1 MYWDDIER
9 HAGGSHMEEIWLA
22 HPAVRE
28 AVNRRIT
35 GSPHRWPLD
44 WFQEAFADRLPLAEA
59 VTVGCGAG
67 ALERDL
73 VSRGICKRI
82 TGIDVAGPPLE
93 RAREEASAAGLGD
106 RISYVQADGRAFLE
120 EREGRLDGVF
130 FHASLHHFDRLD
142 PLLRL
147 AARALTPRG
156 LFYADEYVGPSRH
169 QWNPSRLLRA
179 NLAYRA
185 LPRSVRRVRV
195 VRAPVNVEDP
205 TEAVASHEIVP
216 AIHRCLKVL
225 AQRDYGGNLLS
236 LIYPNLKRPG
246 AASGRREWEA
256 FEEAV
261 QRLLRWES
269 SLLGGGRPFFTVI
282 VAEKPGGAVLPG

>member
-1 MYWDDIER
+1 MYWDDVER

-22 HPAVRE
+22 NPAVRE

-35 GSPHRWPLD
+35 GSSHRWPLD
-44 WFQEAFADRLPLAEA
+44 WFQEAFADRLPFEES

-73 VSRGICKRI
+73 VSRGICRRI

-93 RAREEASAAGLGD
+93 KARQEAAAAGLED
-106 RISYVQADGRAFLE
+106 RISYVQADGREYLA
-120 EREGRLDGVF
+120 EREGHLDGVF

-142 PLLRL
+142 YLLRL

-169 QWNPSRLLRA
+169 QWHPLRLLQA
-179 NLAYRA
+179 NLAYYA
-185 LPRSVRRVRV
+185 LPRAVRRTGL
-195 VRAPVNVEDP
+195 VRAPVNAEDP

-216 AIHRCLKVL
+216 AIHRCLRVL
-225 AQRDYGGNLLS
+225 EQRDYGGNLLS
-236 LIYPNLKRPG
+236 LIYPNLRRPDAG
-246 AASGRREWEA
+246 SSLRAQAE
-256 FEEAV
+256 FQEAV
-261 QRLLRWES
+261 QKLLRWEG
-269 SLLGGGRPFFTVI
+269 SLLGRARSYFTLI
-282 VAEKPGGAVLPG
+282 VASQPE